1 MMRKINIFTILVIL
15 LIVWCGMSSGVA
27 AAQLPRI
34 AVLGVDSTAPGY
46 NWRIDSVLSYNAT
59 ELMINVLVN
68 DGRFAVYE
76 RARLEEII
84 DEIEFQHY
92 SGLVDPATAV
102 RIGTLAGVD
111 IVISGRVSNV
121 QFSKGGSLTI
131 GGVRLSKSSTK
142 VSMTVRAIEV
152 ATGRILFSTVE
163 DESASRSGISARLR
177 LPIPGG
183 IGFSRDEAED
193 ILDVIAEICEK
204 VVEKFGHNMAVE
216 TRAQDISRR
225 QTVEGYVVEVMS
237 TSGGELIRI
246 YTNLGEDTGIQVGDK
261 IEIYQEGN
269 VIVDPITN
277 EVLDR
282 ELELIAVAR
291 ITSVREK
298 LSIALVEQRYGTGDI
313 FKTDIVRL
321 MP

>member
-1 MMRKINIFTILVIL
+1 MKKIKIFTILVIL
-15 LIVWCGMSSGVA
+15 FILWCGTSSA
-27 AAQLPRI
+27 LAQLPRV

-46 NWRIDSVLSYNAT
+46 SWRIDSGLSYSAT
-59 ELMINVLVN
+59 ELIVNVLVN

-76 RARLEEII
+76 RSRLDDII
-84 DEIEFQHY
+84 GEIEFQHY
-92 SGLVDPATAV
+92 SGLVDPTTAV
-102 RIGTLAGVD
+102 RIGQLAGVD

-121 QFSKGGSLTI
+121 QFSKGGSVTI

-142 VSMTVRAIEV
+142 ISMTVRAIEV
-152 ATGRILFSTVE
+152 ATGRILFSTME

-183 IGFSRDEAED
+183 IGFSREEAED

-204 VVEKFGHNMAVE
+204 VVEKFGHSMVVE
-216 TRAQDISRR
+216 ARSQDISQR
-225 QTVEGYVVEVMS
+225 QALEGYVVEVMS
-237 TSGGELIRI
+237 TSGGELIRVYI
-246 YTNLGEDTGIQVGDK
+246 NLGEDTGIQVGDR
-261 IEIYQEGN
+261 IEIYKEGN

-282 ELELIAVAR
+282 ELDLIAVAR
-291 ITSVREK
+291 ITSVKEK
-298 LSIALVEQRYGTGDI
+298 LSIALVEQRYGTDDI

-321 MP
+321 IP